1 MNHSYSQ
8 TLNRLV
14 GYFES
19 ELKAVPEEVFRHKP
33 GPAKWS
39 KQEIVGHLC
48 DSAAN
53 NHLRFVQIKLSAH
66 PVSLEGYDQDRWV
79 DLHGY
84 QEQYNL
90 TDIITLW
97 VMLNRQIVHVLERL
111 TAEDYGKTCILPGGA
126 EATLDWL
133 VNDYLEH
140 MRHHFRQIL
149 GPESVE
155 RADAGT

>member
-1 MNHSYSQ
+1 MNRYSQ
-8 TLNRLV
+8 TLDRLV
-14 GYFES
+14 GYFER

-33 GPAKWS
+33 GPANWS

-53 NHLRFVQIKLSAH
+53 NHLRFVKIRLSAP
-66 PVSLEGYDQDRWV
+66 PVSREGDDQARWV
-79 DLHGY
+79 DLHGD
-84 QEQYNL
+84 QEQYNQP
-90 TDIITLW
+90 DIITLW
-97 VMLNRQIVHVLERL
+97 NMLNRQIVHVLERL
-111 TAEDYGKTCILPGGA
+111 TAEDYGKTCILPGGG

-155 RADAGT
+155 RAEAGT

>member
-1 MNHSYSQ
+1 MNRYSQ
-8 TLNRLV
+8 TLDRLV

-19 ELKAVPEEVFRHKP
+19 ELKALPEEVFRHKQ

-53 NHLRFVQIKLSAH
+53 NHLRFVKIKLSAQ
-66 PVSLEGYDQDRWV
+66 PVTLEGYEQDRWV

-84 QEQYNL
+84 QEQY
-90 TDIITLW
+90 TQPHIITLW
-97 VMLNRQIVHVLERL
+97 NMLNRQIVHVLESL
-111 TAEDYGKTCILPGGA
+111 TAEDYGKTCILPGGG

-155 RADAGT
+155 RAEAGT